1 MRVSWSKRP
10 YKAGFTLVELL
21 VVIAI
26 IGTLVGLLLPAVQA
40 AREAARRSACSNNLK
55 QTGLAFINHEGA
67 KKCFPVAEGRFSEAE
82 KNRMS
87 PPPPLWNSA
96 LADQPNDPYQD
107 FKKPMGALGQIL
119 PFEEQTT
126 IYNMFDWKR
135 PLVDPLNMPPPF
147 TGGQNNP
154 AALAPI
160 PNYVCPSTP
169 NVPSDYGTY
178 FFGPA
183 GLTPSGAVLTLPRT
197 DYVPV
202 KGIHSSLATCVGL
215 TATTTENGLLSTT
228 DSINKRTV
236 KVAECID
243 GLSKTILLIEEAGK
257 QQRYFKGQ
265 AVPGGPP
272 SYPNIALNSFYGDWN
287 CARYS
292 RGYSGAT
299 IANPGASGCSVI
311 NIFNDNSPYSFHP
324 QGVSILRG
332 DGSVGF
338 LAQDIDNF
346 VYVAM
351 VTRDGGESLNAD
363 Q

>member
-1 MRVSWSKRP
+1 MRLSCSDRSSR
-10 YKAGFTLVELL
+10 AGFTLVELL

-55 QTGLAFINHEGA
+55 QTGLAFINYEAA
-67 KKCFPVAEGRFSEAE
+67 KKSFPVAESRFSEAE
-82 KNRMS
+82 KTQMS
-87 PPPPLWNSA
+87 PAPPLWGIGEDA
-96 LADQPNDPYQD
+96 Q
-107 FKKPMGALGQIL
+107 KPMGALGQIL

-126 IYNMFDWKR
+126 IYNMFNWKR
-135 PLVDPLNMPPPF
+135 PIIDPINMPSPF
-147 TGGQNNP
+147 PGGQNSP
-154 AALAPI
+154 TAMAPI
-160 PNYVCPSTP
+160 QNYICPSTP
-169 NVPSDYGTY
+169 NVPSDYSTY
-178 FFGPA
+178 YFAPA
-183 GLTPSGAVLTLPRT
+183 GLMSAGQILNLPRT

-215 TATTTENGLLSTT
+215 PATTTENGLLSTT

-257 QQRYFKGQ
+257 QQKFFKGQ
-265 AVPGGPP
+265 MVPGGAP

-287 CARYS
+287 CARYT

-311 NIFNDNSPYSFHP
+311 NIYNDNSPYSFHP
-324 QGVSILRG
+324 QGVSVVRG

-338 LAQDIDNF
+338 LSQDIDNF
-346 VYVAM
+346 VYVAF
-351 VTRDGGESLNAD
+351 VTRDGGEPLNAD